1 MKLGDYGEEVAANSL
16 QNKGYKVIDRNFRC
30 KLGEI
35 DIVAGKD
42 KVLVFV
48 EVKTRRGCSYGLPC
62 EAVTLNKLQHI
73 QRAAS
78 VYALKNRLSD
88 VQQRID
94 VIEVLCEGEKSYI
107 RHMENVYS

>member
-1 MKLGDYGEEVAANSL
+1 MEKGREVAANYL

-48 EVKTRRGCSYGLPC
+48 EVKTRRGVAYGLPC
-62 EAVTLNKLQHI
+62 EAVTVSKLQHI
-73 QRAAS
+73 QRAAN
-78 VYALKNRLSD
+78 VYALKNHLNN

-94 VIEVLCEGEKSYI
+94 VIEVLCEGEKAYI
-107 RHMENVYS
+107 RHTENVLS